1 MKTTVKY
8 NVRNLMTFNSWNKAV
23 DFAKR
28 CDITTIVVVGKRG
41 NKTFENAYSVD
52 TWKTAKNI
60 VSEIEA
66 ELF

>member
-1 MKTTVKY
+1 MKITVKY
-8 NVRNLMTFNSWNKAV
+8 NVRNLITFNSWSKAV

-28 CDITTIVVVGKRG
+28 CDIKTIVVVGKRG

-60 VSEIEA
+60 VNEIEA